1 VDTYVSEIEPRPT
14 PHRFVLPETVTEA
27 LVSWRA
33 RLDATPTR
41 HGHPE
46 PYPSTG
52 RPGTTRPAI
61 ACSFAAGEMPARMTD
76 WQAALD
82 DVRTRAP
89 LDGGLR
95 LELAP
100 GADLGRLARL
110 ITAEQQCCPFLAF
123 APTVDDRGREL
134 EVGAPAVAQELVASL
149 VGAPDPAPHP

>member
-1 VDTYVSEIEPRPT
+1 MDTCVSEIEPRPT
-14 PHRFVLPETVTEA
+14 PHRPVLPEAVADA

-46 PYPSTG
+46 PYPSAG
-52 RPGTTRPAI
+52 RPGTARPAT
-61 ACSFAAGEMPARMTD
+61 ACSLAAGEMPARMTD
-76 WQAALD
+76 WQAAVD

-100 GADLGRLARL
+100 GADLGRLARP
-110 ITAEQQCCPFLAF
+110 ITAEHQCCPFLAF
-123 APTVDDRGREL
+123 VPTVDDRGREL
-134 EVGAPAVAQELVASL
+134 EVRAPAVAQELVASL
-149 VGAPDPAPHP
+149 VGAPDPAPDP